1 VIPYFGA
8 RKRLSELTPRDLAN
22 FLGWLC
28 DEVAQAKH
36 EDALRAEAGIKPMNR
51 GRKRLSDSS
60 VANIF
65 KPIRACL
72 ATAVAEGL
80 IRQNPARD
88 VAMPHRPQVEEQ
100 REVLALSRDQLAAFL
115 RVVHR
120 KHRDLFRFLAV
131 TGLRVSEVAALQWQN
146 VDLDG
151 SKPVVQVRRQ
161 LYRGRLQPPKSR
173 HGRRDVPLD
182 HSMVRE
188 LRARRLAS
196 PYSGDEDLVFANESG
211 GSIDKDN
218 LRRRHLRP
226 AAEEAGAAWAGF
238 HTFRHTCAS
247 LLFERGASVVQVQR
261 WLGHHSAAFT
271 LSTYVHWL
279 DGEDLGEPLALD
291 AELSIHEYGANTMTA
306 RDALAA

>member
-1 VIPYFGA
+1 
-8 RKRLSELTPRDLAN
+8 
-22 FLGWLC
+22 
-28 DEVAQAKH
+28 
-36 EDALRAEAGIKPMNR
+36 MNR

-88 VAMPHRPQVEEQ
+88 VAMPHRPQVETEER
-100 REVLALSRDQLAAFL
+100 REVLALSRDQLATFL
-115 RVVHR
+115 RVVHP
-120 KHRDLFRFLAV
+120 KHRELFRFLAV

-146 VDLDG
+146 VVLDG
-151 SKPVVQVRRQ
+151 SKPRVQVRRQ

-182 HSMVRE
+182 HAIVRE
-188 LRARRLAS
+188 LRARRIAAH
-196 PYSGDEDLVFANESG
+196 YSRDEDLVFANEAG

-226 AAEEAGAAWAGF
+226 AAEEAGAPWAGF

-271 LSTYVHWL
+271 LTTYVHWL
-279 DGEDLGEPLALD
+279 DGEDLGEPLVLEEELERLPSEIVAT
-291 AELSIHEYGANTMTA
+291 AESTA
-306 RDALAA
+306 RAA